1 MLHKT
6 AAWLLQVLAAILIL
20 QSCGPSGK
28 NEYRLL
34 TVKDDLGLLNINRFH
49 SSLYIYADSAEF
61 ATMPVRNGDLLD
73 IWKEDE
79 NLYIRYSPE
88 FPDTVEFRA
97 KNGLCYINDKLTG
110 ISIYP
115 SLDSLQLFRQLKE
128 NDLKDVQTVS
138 ISNYILEEHLPFL
151 DSLSKINPDI
161 NLLLSFNI
169 EDSSFNELD
178 TLKDSTT
185 KKPLSENRDSLLLV
199 FRKNL
204 NWLAER
210 FEPKMI
216 AFNGQVAEL
225 KNLATFKTVETLDLE
240 MTDNSLKDFLPSF
253 PRLTELIIVSD
264 SDSMFISSG
273 FLALNPQLEQLTIN
287 GSIQPELINW
297 KELKKLRAL
306 RIFSA
311 DTLYAYPYGK
321 TIPNLQTLQLSG
333 NGYPTADDFSGFK
346 NLKELGLPASV
357 PQEIFNKII
366 ETQPNL
372 EFLQIIKADTLLIT
386 DYAALQKLKDL
397 RYLVISGE
405 SGPAKS
411 LYPMKKLKYLTLPD
425 EFFEDSLQVNELK
438 KSLPETVIT
447 PNSGVCMGSGWLLI
461 LIPLVTLGVLAG
473 RILFLKQP
481 VS

>member
-49 SSLYIYADSAEF
+49 TSLYIYADSAEF

-88 FPDTVEFRA
+88 LPDTVELRA
-97 KNGLCYINDKLTG
+97 KNGLCFINDKLIG

-128 NDLKDVQTVS
+128 NDLKNVQTVS

-161 NLLLSFNI
+161 NLLLSFNV
-169 EDSSFNELD
+169 EDSSFADLN
-178 TLKDSTT
+178 TLKDSTA
-185 KKPLSENRDSLLLV
+185 KKPLYENRDSLLQV

-225 KNLATFKTVETLDLE
+225 KSLATFKTVEILDLE

-253 PRLTELIIVSD
+253 PRLKELIIVSD
-264 SDSMFISSG
+264 TDSMFISSG
-273 FLALNPQLEQLTIN
+273 FLSLNPQLEQLTIN
-287 GSIQPELINW
+287 GSIHPETIDW
-297 KELKKLRAL
+297 KPLKKLKAL
-306 RIFSA
+306 RIFSP

-321 TIPNLQTLQLSG
+321 IIPNLHSLQLSG
-333 NGYPTADDFSGFK
+333 TGYPTSDDFSGFK
-346 NLKELGLPASV
+346 NLKELGLPTSV

-366 ETQPNL
+366 ETQPHL
-372 EFLQIIKADTLLIT
+372 EFLQLIKADTMLIS
-386 DYAALQKLKDL
+386 DYSVLQNLNDL

-405 SGPAKS
+405 NGPVQS
-411 LYPMKKLKYLTLPD
+411 LYPMKRLKYLTLPD

-438 KSLPETVIT
+438 KSLPDTVIT
-447 PNSGVCMGSGWLLI
+447 PNSGFCMGSGWLLL

-473 RILFLKQP
+473 RKLFSKQT
-481 VS
+481 VA